1 MTLRTLEHLGEV
13 DGARVFLR
21 ADLNVPMREGVVS
34 DDSRIVAVIPTVNEL
49 LERGARLI
57 CASHLG
63 RPHGGVREDLKMAP
77 VGDRLAQLLDRDV
90 VTMKSPAPDPA
101 DVPDV
106 DVVLLEN
113 LRFDSGEE
121 ADDPAFAGRLAEL
134 ADAYVDDAFGAAH
147 RRHASISALPELMLA
162 SGRPAVAGRLLEREV
177 KVLGRLLADP
187 ARPYVAILGGAKV
200 SDKLSVID
208 ALLDRVDALLI
219 GGAMAFTFIAARG
232 GWVGASLVE
241 PERYGDVRA
250 SMEKSERLG
259 VPITLPTD
267 VVTGA
272 AMDLSAPTRT
282 VPAEAVPDGLMGLD
296 IGPETVLAFTDVIAG
311 AGTVLWNGPMGVF
324 EMAPFAAGTTGVA
337 GAVADSDAFT
347 VVGGGDSLAA
357 VKRAGLEDRFDHLVD
372 FDADDSRCFTGRRVL
387 TEKLAREIVEVGQ
400 IAACL
405 GRLSDE
411 HIQGSCSAA

>member
-21 ADLNVPMREGVVS
+21 ADLNVPMRDGAVS

-177 KVLGRLLADP
+177 KVLGRLLAGP

-232 GWVGASLVE
+232 GRVGTSLVE

-282 VPAEAVPDGLMGLD
+282 VPAEAVQ
-296 IGPETVLAFTDVIAG
+296 
-311 AGTVLWNGPMGVF
+311 
-324 EMAPFAAGTTGVA
+324 MASWAWT
-337 GAVADSDAFT
+337 S
-347 VVGGGDSLAA
+347 
-357 VKRAGLEDRFDHLVD
+357 
-372 FDADDSRCFTGRRVL
+372 GRRPFW
-387 TEKLAREIVEVGQ
+387 R
-400 IAACL
+400 
-405 GRLSDE
+405 SPM
-411 HIQGSCSAA
+411 

>member
-232 GWVGASLVE
+232 GRVGASLVE

-357 VKRAGLEDRFDHLVD
+357 VKRAGLEERFDHL
-372 FDADDSRCFTGRRVL
+372 STGGGASL
-387 TEKLAREIVEVGQ
+387 EFLE
-400 IAACL
+400 
-405 GRLSDE
+405 GRSLPGITILED
-411 HIQGSCSAA
+411 

>member
-21 ADLNVPMREGVVS
+21 ADLNVPMRDGAVS

-177 KVLGRLLADP
+177 KVLGRLLAGP

-232 GWVGASLVE
+232 GRVGTSLVE

-357 VKRAGLEDRFDHLVD
+357 VKRAGLEDRFDHL
-372 FDADDSRCFTGRRVL
+372 STGGGASL
-387 TEKLAREIVEVGQ
+387 EFLE
-400 IAACL
+400 
-405 GRLSDE
+405 GRALPGIMILED
-411 HIQGSCSAA
+411 